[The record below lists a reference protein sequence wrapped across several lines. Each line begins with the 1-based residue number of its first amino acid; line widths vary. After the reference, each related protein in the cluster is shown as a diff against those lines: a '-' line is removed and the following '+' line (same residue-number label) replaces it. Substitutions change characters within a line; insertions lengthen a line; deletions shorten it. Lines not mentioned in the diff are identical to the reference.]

1 MLALAVRLWGI
12 AFGLPYDLTA
22 DEPHQ
27 IVQALKIGIGEGGPL
42 VRMWHTIGKGGL
54 DYILFGEYGVLF
66 VVLWL
71 TGQVAGPRE
80 FGLLYLQDPTWF

>member
-1 MLALAVRLWGI
+1 LAKEARWCACGTPS
-12 AFGLPYDLTA
+12 A
-22 DEPHQ
+22 
-27 IVQALKIGIGEGGPL
+27 
-42 VRMWHTIGKGGL
+42 KGGL

-80 FGLLYLQDPTWF
+80 FGLLYLQDPTWFYLVGRVTVAVLGAATCGAIFAAGRAMYGSR